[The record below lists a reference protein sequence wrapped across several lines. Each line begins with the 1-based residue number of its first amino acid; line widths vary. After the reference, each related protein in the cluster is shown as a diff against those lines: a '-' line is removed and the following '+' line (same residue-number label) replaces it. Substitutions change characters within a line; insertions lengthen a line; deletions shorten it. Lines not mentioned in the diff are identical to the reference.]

1 MEIVKVTASREY
13 DVVIGKGILAD
24 AGAYIEK
31 ALSGRP
37 RLAVIT
43 DDRVNSLHGGALDEA
58 LSAFETVK
66 FVFKNGE
73 ESKNITTYGEIL
85 EFLAENSI
93 TRTDAIVAFGGGVV
107 GDMAGFAA
115 STFLR
120 GIRFVQIPTT
130 LLAMVDSSVGGK
142 TAIDL
147 GAGKNL
153 CGTFWQPSL
162 VLCDWTLLSTLTE
175 EIFSDGMA
183 EVIKYGVIRDR
194 ALFDTLLTN
203 NVREDPEAVIARCVS
218 IKRDVVNEDERDT
231 GVRALLNFGHTAAHG
246 IEKLSGYAISHGRAV
261 GAGMVIAAR
270 GASSMGLCASDVTEE
285 IIAAVKK
292 YGLCDT
298 CDFSAES
305 IARVALSDKKRAGG
319 TITLVLPRSVGECI
333 LEKIP
338 VSELCA
344 FFARGL
350 GR

>member
-31 ALSGRP
+31 ALFGKP

-153 CGTFWQPSL
+153 CGTFW
-162 VLCDWTLLSTLTE
+162 
-175 EIFSDGMA
+175 
-183 EVIKYGVIRDR
+183 
-194 ALFDTLLTN
+194 
-203 NVREDPEAVIARCVS
+203 
-218 IKRDVVNEDERDT
+218 
-231 GVRALLNFGHTAAHG
+231 
-246 IEKLSGYAISHGRAV
+246 
-261 GAGMVIAAR
+261 
-270 GASSMGLCASDVTEE
+270 
-285 IIAAVKK
+285 
-292 YGLCDT
+292 
-298 CDFSAES
+298 
-305 IARVALSDKKRAGG
+305 
-319 TITLVLPRSVGECI
+319 
-333 LEKIP
+333 
-338 VSELCA
+338 
-344 FFARGL
+344 
-350 GR
+350 